1 MQIGA
6 RMAFPPATKETGAED
21 AVNTQALWLDNR
33 VQSPVTGAEKGEP
46 ECAVI
51 LTMNWKSVLCA
62 MP

>member
-6 RMAFPPATKETGAED
+6 RTAFSRVTKEAGAED

-33 VQSPVTGAEKGEP
+33 VQSPVTGAQKGEP

-51 LTMNWKSVLCA
+51 LTMN
-62 MP
+62 